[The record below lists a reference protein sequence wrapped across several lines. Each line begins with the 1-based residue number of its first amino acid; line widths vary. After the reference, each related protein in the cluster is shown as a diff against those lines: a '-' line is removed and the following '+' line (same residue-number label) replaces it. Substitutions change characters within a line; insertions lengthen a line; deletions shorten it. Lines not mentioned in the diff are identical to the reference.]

1 MKISAIESIAPRL
14 LKIESR
20 ENAITDREIALN
32 LPLAEQNDRFEKL
45 RKGYVSLKLI
55 EEELAREFQPIT
67 GETFQSLKERLQ
79 TKYNIDRLRFDN
91 ILDRDKIEK
100 YFSELIPL
108 IQTRWSSICGYKR
121 LWKNRRIDYQQQ
133 IDKLLNVDMKK
144 LAENIDAIYQSKWIE
159 SVDIV
164 ISKLDKLIQDIEDL
178 LTSTESLQTEME
190 ELFKLR
196 GDIFVKAHKLFEM

>member
-1 MKISAIESIAPRL
+1 MKLSAIESIAPRL
-14 LKIESR
+14 QKIESR
-20 ENAITDREIALN
+20 ENAITDREKALN

-45 RKGYVSLKLI
+45 RKGYISLKLI
-55 EEELAREFQPIT
+55 EEELASEFQPIT
-67 GETFQSLKERLQ
+67 RETFLSLLGSFQ
-79 TKYNIDRLRFDN
+79 IKYGIDRLRFDN
-91 ILDRDKIEK
+91 ILDRDKIER

-121 LWKNRRIDYQQQ
+121 LWKNRRIEYQQQ
-133 IDKLLNVDMKK
+133 IDTLLNNDMKK
-144 LAENIDAIYQSKWIE
+144 LAESIDAIDQSKWIE

-164 ISKLDKLIQDIEDL
+164 ISKLEKLIQDIEEL

-196 GDIFVKAHKLFEM
+196 EDIFAMAHKLFEI